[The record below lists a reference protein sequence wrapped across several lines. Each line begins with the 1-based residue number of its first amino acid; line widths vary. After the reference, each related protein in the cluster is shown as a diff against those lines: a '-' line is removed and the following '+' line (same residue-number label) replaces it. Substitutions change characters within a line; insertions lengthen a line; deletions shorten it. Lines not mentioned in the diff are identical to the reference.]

1 VLMRKW
7 PLSDALKDVFVRSTC
22 TAACRMTPWM
32 TPARNLR
39 EIDSVACEQ
48 RASGR
53 TCQNIQF
60 VKRNATD
67 LTDLLKLSGFKV
79 FCIRN
84 NQTYRTFAE
93 LTQLSVVTAV
103 CRNSMRP
110 KTEKK

>member
-1 VLMRKW
+1 M
-7 PLSDALKDVFVRSTC
+7 P
-22 TAACRMTPWM
+22 
-32 TPARNLR
+32 
-39 EIDSVACEQ
+39 EYSV
-48 RASGR
+48 G
-53 TCQNIQF
+53 I

-84 NQTYRTFAE
+84 NQTYRTFAV

-110 KTEKK
+110 KTEKKIVAAGRRFSPAACWIRVFTSRSFAFSSHRSDADLYVHVSHTRCPDVTTRVT